1 MLFVLLC
8 SSVLFLIVDSSDS
21 NQTLPQ
27 RFKRQT
33 TFNQQPLC
41 KHETT
46 AVDQVYDAGTTNSTT
61 RKKRFIL
68 FPEFINFLGNWKYIH
83 RPAHFRYWITNFYPK
98 RVNNEHVHVIIRDII
113 AQINTVLDYDITVEE
128 APDPGAANFHYY
140 FFNYAKCPTDDPTEA
155 TMDNVQAFSYLSI
168 YSEEMTRKYRYRAHG
183 GIELRGDDPPISMIK
198 MNMQQTFL
206 SSTDLCYEPIIYTC
220 VEATNECQIDLYY
233 VLLHETL
240 HGFGI
245 EVMRRIKISI
255 EENHRLSPPSAGM
268 TVFEISS
275 FTHGSELPPVTRRS
289 ILENISKS
297 TQS

>member
-8 SSVLFLIVDSSDS
+8 SSVLFLVIDSSEPNKALS
-21 NQTLPQ
+21 Q
-27 RFKRQT
+27 RVKRQT

-41 KHETT
+41 RQETS
-46 AVDQVYDAGTTNSTT
+46 AVDQAYNDGTNNSTA
-61 RKKRFIL
+61 RKKRFVL

-98 RVNNEHVHVIIRDII
+98 KVDNEHVRTIVRDII
-113 AQINTVLDYDITVEE
+113 AQINTVLEHDVTVDE

-155 TMDNVQAFSYLSI
+155 TMDNVQAFNYLSI
-168 YSEEMTRKYRYRAHG
+168 YSEEVTRTNRYRAHG

-206 SSTDLCYEPIIYTC
+206 YAADPCYEPIVYSC
-220 VEATNECQIDLYY
+220 VEATNECEIDLHY

-245 EVMRRIKISI
+245 EVMRGIKISLD
-255 EENHRLSPPSAGM
+255 ENGSPVCTWSR
-268 TVFEISS
+268 IYS
-275 FTHGSELPPVTRRS
+275 
-289 ILENISKS
+289 
-297 TQS
+297 